1 MFPDGTL
8 AATSAAGPSVKP
20 VLQLKGV
27 SKTYRRGDEQVH
39 VLVDFDFTL
48 DAGEFVVVTGPSG
61 AGKSTLLH
69 IAGGLDAP
77 DSGTV
82 AVTGQDVWSMSTGAR
97 AAFRRRNLGF
107 VFQFFNLVPMLT
119 AVENVS
125 LPLVLDGMPARSAD
139 ARAEELLQRVGL
151 GERARHRPAELSGGQ
166 MQRVAVAR
174 ALVARPSIILADEPT
189 GNLESLFDRGFGSAA
204 VAVRRRR
211 RGGRPGD
218 TRPGRGAVRHAR
230 AAPCRRA
237 RVRNRPR
244 RAHRGAM
251 KPKLCAAWLSFRRI
265 HLAALIADW
274 RRTLLS
280 VIGVALGVT
289 VVLGMLIVK
298 FELVRPFDAF
308 GPSLTHA
315 AETGVIEITP
325 NVSGRLPFETVN
337 RLRAEVAGAEAVIPI
352 VAALTPME
360 FAGGTHGFFLLG
372 GSCQIELLVG
382 PFNCEQRTREQPA
395 DGPGVPLQIPTVIA
409 HRHGLQLGAELHI
422 PGLPPGS
429 AHLGWTFPEF
439 DRVESINDGYVLIA
453 PSGDIAASMLST
465 PGYATAAFV
474 LPKKGT
480 EQSRVASDIQRVI
493 ESIAT
498 AGPPRRHLPAIFEG
512 ATQNLN
518 LSALAGIIIG
528 VLIAVNTILL
538 AVEDRRAVMGTIGAI
553 GAKPIRLLGGM
564 LGEGAAVGLLGGLL
578 GVPSGFL
585 FGKYLLDRFGR
596 SMLAGSGGTVTAH
609 FTPNLIGM
617 GAAAGTVCGII
628 AMIGPAT
635 RLLRDG
641 PLESMASVGG
651 VQRERKIP
659 VWPLLVG
666 VVLLACA
673 VVLMKIFERGSLPPR
688 VGINGLTVAL
698 CGVVLVTVWF
708 APRGARVLIEL
719 LTFARPGVGRL
730 LGADAR
736 RYALLFAF
744 SAALL
749 AESASLAIGS
759 YSMQLLSAEQVAEQ
773 KSDRLPAALLISAQS
788 VFDQRDGRLSDAT
801 FELVAGAAHG
811 RSVSSRWQSTISS
824 GALSR
829 LVIGVTP
836 GDRYSQA
843 LYEPTDERDRFW
855 QGLRDGEIGL
865 SEIAASRLRVA
876 NGDTVELPTVDG
888 PKQYRVAGIVRPQM
902 VNDASVGDFVLI
914 SEGLARSDWAAVRNQ
929 VAVAYPSAADA
940 TAHRDDFLNL
950 AAGLWVYDNEQWRTV
965 GSAGITRFLEP
976 LTIAGYVVMAAAG
989 LSLLNVY
996 VLGLV
1001 QRRRERA
1008 ALRAI
1013 GATPGQEQAVI
1024 VVNAG
1029 LLGLLVSGVAVLG
1042 GVGLTY
1048 LWSLSSPVFY
1058 GFKIDWGVVPL
1069 ALRTGVTAVF
1079 AFVLAAAVYPVIHA
1093 RRLETVEV
1101 LRTS

>member
-1 MFPDGTL
+1 MQSL
-8 AATSAAGPSVKP
+8 RAAG
-20 VLQLKGV
+20 
-27 SKTYRRGDEQVH
+27 
-39 VLVDFDFTL
+39 
-48 DAGEFVVVTGPSG
+48 
-61 AGKSTLLH
+61 
-69 IAGGLDAP
+69 
-77 DSGTV
+77 
-82 AVTGQDVWSMSTGAR
+82 
-97 AAFRRRNLGF
+97 
-107 VFQFFNLVPMLT
+107 
-119 AVENVS
+119 
-125 LPLVLDGMPARSAD
+125 
-139 ARAEELLQRVGL
+139 
-151 GERARHRPAELSGGQ
+151 
-166 MQRVAVAR
+166 
-174 ALVARPSIILADEPT
+174 
-189 GNLESLFDRGFGSAA
+189 
-204 VAVRRRR
+204 
-211 RGGRPGD
+211 
-218 TRPGRGAVRHAR
+218 
-230 AAPCRRA
+230 
-237 RVRNRPR
+237 
-244 RAHRGAM
+244 
-251 KPKLCAAWLSFRRI
+251 LSFRRI
-265 HLAALIADW
+265 HLAALVADW

-280 VIGVALGVT
+280 VIGVAIGVT
-289 VVLGMLIVK
+289 VVLGMLIFK
-298 FELVRPFDAF
+298 FELARPFDAF

-315 AETGVIEITP
+315 AETRVVEVAP
-325 NVSGRLPFETVN
+325 NVSGRLPNETVN
-337 RLRAEVAGAEAVIPI
+337 RLRAEVAGVEAVIPI

-360 FAGGTHGFFLLG
+360 FAGGSGTVPARPPVGFFLLG

-382 PFNCEQRTREQPA
+382 PFNCEQRAREKPA
-395 DGPGVPLQIPTVIA
+395 DGPGVPLLIPAVIA
-409 HRHGLQLGAELHI
+409 QRHGLSLGDELRI

-439 DRVESINDGYVLIA
+439 DRVEDINDGYVVIA
-453 PSGDIAASMLST
+453 PSSDIAANILST

-474 LPKKGT
+474 LPKEGVDVT
-480 EQSRVASDIQRVI
+480 ADVERVI
-493 ESIAT
+493 AGIAT
-498 AGPPRRHLPAIFEG
+498 AGPPRPHLPAIFVG

-518 LSALAGIIIG
+518 LSALAGMIIG

-553 GAKPIRLLGGM
+553 GAKPVGLFGGM
-564 LGEGAAVGLLGGLL
+564 LGEGAAVGLIGGLL

-609 FTPNLIGM
+609 FTPNLIGI
-617 GAAAGTVCGII
+617 GAAAGIACGII

-651 VQRERKIP
+651 VQRARKIP
-659 VWPLLVG
+659 VWPLFVG

-673 VVLMKIFERGSLPPR
+673 VVVMKMFERGSLPLK
-688 VGINGLTVAL
+688 VGINGLTAAL

-719 LTFARPGVGRL
+719 LTFARPDVGRL

-749 AESASLAIGS
+749 AESASQVIGS
-759 YSMQLLSAEQVAEQ
+759 YSMQLLGTEQVAEQ

-788 VFDQRDGRLSDAT
+788 VFDQRDGRISDAT
-801 FELVAGAAHG
+801 FELVAGAADG
-811 RSVSSRWQSTISS
+811 RSVSSRWQSMISS

-902 VNDASVGDFVLI
+902 VNDASVGDFVLT
-914 SEGLARSDWAAVRNQ
+914 SEGLARSDWAAVRDQ

-950 AAGLWVYDNEQWRTV
+950 GAGLWVYDNEQWRTV
-965 GSAGITRFLEP
+965 ASAGITRFLEP
-976 LTIAGYVVMAAAG
+976 LTTAGYMVMAAAG
-989 LSLLNVY
+989 LSVLNVY
-996 VLGLV
+996 VLALV

-1069 ALRTGVTAVF
+1069 ALRTGVAAVF
-1079 AFVLAAAVYPVIHA
+1079 VIVLTAAVYPVVRA
-1093 RRLETVEV
+1093 RRLETADV
-1101 LRTS
+1101 LRSS